1 MDWTSVGLLAL
12 KTSKHPSSGTPPA
25 YSMVPMAPSQ
35 SSGPS
40 ASRDRNGLIAIS
52 PPAPAGGGGRE
63 SAAPPGRRP
72 ARPFRPRGGLAPEQG
87 AGAGPQRPRVERLE
101 LAREPDHRPHRLQRL
116 HAPLPAGEP
125 AAGRDHVAALESE
138 QIEEVGFELPEPRL
152 PLGPEDF
159 RNRPAIAPHDE
170 IVGFDEAAAEP
181 LRQEPS
187 HRRLPGSHEPDEND
201 VLTRVHMREA
211 S

>member
-1 MDWTSVGLLAL
+1 MDWTSVGLLAF
-12 KTSKHPSSGTPPA
+12 KTSKQPSSGTPRA

-72 ARPFRPRGGLAPEQG
+72 GRPFRPRGGPAGSRARGRDRGRRPLPWACPRAWDASRTAAPARRAPRTRSRARPPSPSPSAPPFSVAPAPREG
-87 AGAGPQRPRVERLE
+87 RGPGPRRPRVERLE

-138 QIEEVGFELPEPRL
+138 QIEEGGF
-152 PLGPEDF
+152 G
-159 RNRPAIAPHDE
+159 
-170 IVGFDEAAAEP
+170 
-181 LRQEPS
+181 
-187 HRRLPGSHEPDEND
+187 
-201 VLTRVHMREA
+201 
-211 S
+211 